1 MTDNDRLEALK
12 AKVEGMGFELRKTCV
27 FGSMDFN
34 EDLQDYE
41 IVGDRWRLWFQE
53 DNSDIAETLLAALD
67 PKAVRVRICN
77 EPGDSLDEGVVKC
90 DYVRCDMWNCPWSTN
105 GGRGDACD
113 TPGPN
118 CPGPAKPGHE
128 YVLVERKVMQ

>member
-41 IVGDRWRLWFQE
+41 IVGNRWRLWFQE

-67 PKAVRVRICN
+67 PKAVRVAGNI
-77 EPGDSLDEGVVKC
+77 PTDKGKC
-90 DYVRCDMWNCPWSTN
+90 AQCLFFDGWKCGLSDCI
-105 GGRGDACD
+105 D
-113 TPGPN
+113 
-118 CPGPAKPGHE
+118 PAPDGYE
-128 YVLVERKVMQ
+128 RVLVERKVMQ